1 MNFSRF
7 DACAAQVNIHLF
19 NAAVYLAITT
29 TDAGKQIPALKQQ
42 LNAMI
47 WYEHTDSRATFEPHG
62 IRYLGEL
69 LERYAE
75 KLGDTQAN
83 LRAVALALAWLKP
96 ILSDGM
102 FVGSQRAD
110 FLKAV
115 RKAAPKDIYLTG
127 ALYRLA
133 EGAEQETLR
142 KTLLQWDYTRI
153 EDVLF
158 ALCALDGCAEAFP
171 SLRPRIARLLSTE
184 RTLPIE
190 GNTGLLAWLLIQY
203 RMDILACRKKDNA
216 VLRALV
222 RLMET
227 YVRPHDRAWAILRE
241 AGYSPEEILLANSRL
256 VWEPWVG
263 ICDHRLPENSIPA
276 EKLAAAYVAACLN
289 GETLPSQPA
298 LDYILWLLDRYRNF
312 VIRYEGNCGLWEAVV
327 PLLHIT
333 CPAVMA
339 WMAGADLKY
348 EYRFD
353 ALDGKWDELAV
364 LLPPEKY
371 HALFRDQLE
380 ALSEPD
386 AETVRR
392 MLGRYQALTG
402 AAYTEAFQSFDY
414 GERGAF
420 RLLASHGLLHLRQF
434 FEAHRDDA
442 SDVYRYSPLRYVWE
456 YASPVTDL
464 RSFAF
469 WRWFFEAYTP
479 AGVPR
484 FWPGEAFH
492 RNFVHFYSYN
502 RRLDCLRACLSRE
515 ENRQLY
521 DWIDHSVFI
530 LEPGNY
536 SALVQVFLQSEA
548 ESALFDVDELR
559 PVASQL
565 LRMEPE
571 NASVRNLRW
580 YYMTEAERAEEQ
592 AARVRA
598 EEERKRAKKER
609 EYRRTEEILTQRYDG
624 SFRSL
629 YEALESFRPW
639 DEHRTYALEILA
651 GRLSGLMEKCAA
663 VPAVDFGYLLRL
675 SGLLVAAGRMLPDSA
690 VALLR
695 SVQYANEEKEETDHA
710 DA

>member
-19 NAAVYLAITT
+19 NAAVHLAVST
-29 TDAGKQIPALKQQ
+29 TDAGKQIPALKEQ
-42 LNAMI
+42 LNTMI
-47 WYEHTDSRATFEPHG
+47 WYERTDSRAIFEPHG

-75 KLGDTQAN
+75 KLGDTRPN

-96 ILSDGM
+96 ILTDGM
-102 FVGSQRAD
+102 FVGIQRAD
-110 FLKAV
+110 FLKTV
-115 RKAAPKDIYLTG
+115 REAAPKDVYLTG

-133 EGAEQETLR
+133 EGLEQEALQ
-142 KTLLQWDYTRI
+142 KTLLQWDYTRV
-153 EDVLF
+153 EDALF
-158 ALCALDGCAEAFP
+158 ALCALDGCAEAFL
-171 SLRPRIARLLSTE
+171 SLRPRIVRLLSTE

-190 GNTGLLAWLLIQY
+190 GNTGLLAWFLIQC
-203 RMDILACRKKDNA
+203 RADILACRKKDNA

-222 RLMET
+222 RLMEA
-227 YVRPHDRAWAILRE
+227 YVRPHDRAWAVLRE
-241 AGYSPEEILLANSRL
+241 VGYSPEDILLANSRL

-263 ICDHRLPENSIPA
+263 DYGLPENSIPA

-289 GETLPSQPA
+289 GEALPSQST
-298 LDYILWLLDRYRNF
+298 LDYILWPLDRYHNF
-312 VIRYEGNCGLWEAVV
+312 EIKYEGNRGLWEAVV

-339 WMAGADLKY
+339 WMAGADLMY

-353 ALDGKWDELAV
+353 VLDGKWDELAV

-380 ALSEPD
+380 ALPEPD

-392 MLGRYQALTG
+392 MLERYQALTG
-402 AAYTEAFQSFDY
+402 AAYTEAFQAFDY

-420 RLLASHGLLHLRQF
+420 RLLASHGILDLRQF
-434 FEAHRDDA
+434 FEIHRDDA
-442 SDVYRYSPLRYVWE
+442 SDTYRHSPLRYVWE
-456 YASPVTDL
+456 YVSPVTDL

-479 AGVPR
+479 ADVPR
-484 FWPGEAFH
+484 FWSGETFH

-502 RRLDCLRACLSRE
+502 RKLDCLRACLSRE

-521 DWIDHSVFI
+521 DWIDRSVFT

-536 SALVQVFLQSEA
+536 STFVQTFLQSEA
-548 ESALFDVDELR
+548 ASALFDMDELR

-571 NASVRNLRW
+571 NASVRNLQW
-580 YYMTEAERAEEQ
+580 HYMTEAERAEEQ

-609 EYRRTEEILTQRYDG
+609 EYQEMEEILTQRYDG

-639 DEHRTYALEILA
+639 DEHRTYAMEALA
-651 GRLSGLMEKCAA
+651 GRLPGLMEKCTA
-663 VPAVDFGYLLRL
+663 VPAADFGYLLRL
-675 SGLLVAAGRMLPDSA
+675 CGLLAVAGRMRTDA
-690 VALLR
+690 VLALLQ
-695 SVQYANEEKEETDHA
+695 SIQYVNEEKEETAHA